1 MDYTRPNLDL
11 VKEGKVFGLVG
22 QPLVE
27 EFRECVHV
35 MDKVLRGEPYNYA
48 NPLPAPII
56 TLADI
61 DKYYEF
67 NDMVEAELGAVPT
80 AVPEP
85 TEAPAGA
92 GKTPEEMGCQ
102 YGADGKCRV
111 VLVNSFLGNDYRIQM
126 QRSAEAASKYEP
138 YASVIDFSILNTEN
152 TPEAQRAGLENLL
165 AEGVDAIV
173 LNAVDNTS
181 VNDLVEKAC
190 DMDVKVVTFDIT
202 AKPGACE
209 KAIDFGFCDWAFD
222 AGQWE
227 ALAAGADKGPIN
239 VIMDKG
245 LQGVDIADD
254 IYQCGLDGMYSVAPK
269 ENINIV
275 GEYYGE
281 FAEGV
286 QEPLISAILAA
297 NPDKKIDVVHTQG
310 YCTTVKSAF
319 ENAGLDYLPI
329 MYCQGYNANAVLCT
343 QEGVN
348 CVVQLNSFAG
358 SIGALDAAYR
368 WMAGEDVPN
377 QIPWTTDFGVTI
389 PDIDIKLR
397 TPNAK
402 VSMMETGVNA
412 FPDLPP
418 GFGPLYNWPGAYVQI
433 TVEEAAGLR

>member
-1 MDYTRPNLDL
+1 MNSRKSYPIAIAILLIGAL
-11 VKEGKVFGLVG
+11 VLAACGAGPTPTQSPTKEK
-22 QPLVE
+22 
-27 EFRECVHV
+27 
-35 MDKVLRGEPYNYA
+35 
-48 NPLPAPII
+48 
-56 TLADI
+56 
-61 DKYYEF
+61 
-67 NDMVEAELGAVPT
+67 
-80 AVPEP
+80 
-85 TEAPAGA
+85 APATKAPATKAPAAETKPNCKGY
-92 GKTPEEMGCQ
+92 GK
-102 YGADGKCRV
+102 DGKCRT

-126 QRSAEAASKYEP
+126 QRSAEAASKHEP
-138 YASVIDFSILNTEN
+138 YANIIDFEILNTEN
-152 TPEAQRAGLENLL
+152 TPEAQRAGLENLI
-165 AEGVDAIV
+165 AEGVDAI
-173 LNAVDNTS
+173 LLDAVDNTS

-190 DMDVKVVTFDIT
+190 NTGAKVVTFDIT

-227 ALAAGADKGPIN
+227 ALAAGADKHPIN

-254 IYQCGLDGMYSVAPK
+254 IYRCGLEGMYNVAPK

-329 MYCQGYNANAVLCT
+329 MYCQGYNANAVLCA
-343 QEGVN
+343 QEGVD
-348 CVVQLNSFAG
+348 CVVQLDTFAG
-358 SIGALDAAYR
+358 SVGALDTAYR
-368 WMAGEDVPN
+368 WIMGEDIQEPIVWP
-377 QIPWTTDFGVTI
+377 TDFGVTI
-389 PDIDIKLR
+389 PGIEVNLR
-397 TPNAK
+397 TPNARIVPIK
-402 VSMMETGVNA
+402 EGVNA

-418 GFGPLYNWPGAYVQI
+418 GFGPLYNWPGAHVQI
-433 TVEEAAGLR
+433 SLEEAAGLKK